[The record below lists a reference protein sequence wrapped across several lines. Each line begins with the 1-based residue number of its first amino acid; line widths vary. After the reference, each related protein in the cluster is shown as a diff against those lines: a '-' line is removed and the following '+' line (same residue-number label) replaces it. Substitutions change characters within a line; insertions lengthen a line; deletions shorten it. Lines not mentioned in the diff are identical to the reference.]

1 MRNCTLFMA
10 LVVACLA
17 FTPAASANLLING
30 GFEQVATYPNCPPGW
45 ARAPGTN
52 NCLSDGT
59 THMPSPLNY
68 EGGHR
73 GSSDIG
79 SNGNAKATVYQ
90 TVTVLPGATLHLSG
104 AIAGATNCQV
114 NCTWFLRLHDG
125 PSYDPAVSP
134 VLDQFQFTGQY
145 FYNWQVANLTGVPT
159 GTQVTVAWGYDVPS
173 SWKYESTAVH
183 ADALNLTQDQ
193 PTCQGGDPAVIAFT
207 PAFGANNGPC
217 PITVTGTGFAADS
230 QVKLRRIDF
239 TDIDATGEVVTGDTQ
254 ITCTLPLAGAA
265 MGKWSVVVTKPNC
278 NDGIASTDFIVANV
292 DIDNGSFED
301 PFAQPACPTPTQQS
315 APSGWLEIGVS
326 TLANHLVRDSNQYVP
341 SCPLPEGDQYA
352 SILVPQ
358 GTSIGFWSV
367 YQYLAVTPGQ
377 PLSVCGS
384 FAGGGLTT
392 VKLIIREGDENGPVI
407 GERLIEDRTGCP
419 VHGYDW
425 VPGCVTAPSPTSG
438 LVTLD
443 WQLVPHRSGS
453 YVNAAHA
460 DNLRITTP
468 AAEVCDNGIDDD
480 GDRRTDC
487 QDPDCS
493 AFPGCETPPAEICNN
508 GLDDDG
514 DVRID
519 CDDSDCDSVCVEIC
533 NNGVDD
539 DNDCDVDL
547 DDSECE
553 DCTNNE
559 DDNGNGLVDC
569 DDPTCLGHE
578 LCPTEICTDAKDNND
593 DTLVDC
599 ADPGCAQHPHCK
611 ANDPFADA
619 DGDGDVDQADFAVV
633 QGCFTGTGGFPDP
646 LPPIP
651 IGCGM
656 FDRDRDLDIDQSDM
670 NAFELCAS
678 GPGIPAS
685 TACDGGE

>member
-17 FTPAASANLLING
+17 FTPAASANLLTNG
-30 GFEQVATYPNCPPGW
+30 GFEAAPPCSLGW
-45 ARAPGTN
+45 AAAPGTN
-52 NCLSDGT
+52 NCTWDGT
-59 THMPSPLNY
+59 THMPNPLNY
-68 EGGHR
+68 EGSHHA
-73 GSSDIG
+73 SSDVG
-79 SNGNAKATVYQ
+79 THEARKATIYQ
-90 TVTVLPGATLHLSG
+90 TVTVLPGATLHLTG
-104 AIAGATNCQV
+104 AIAGATNAGP
-114 NCTWFLRLHDG
+114 CTWFVRLHDG

-134 VLDQFQFTGQY
+134 VLDQLQFTGQY
-145 FYNWQVANLTGVPT
+145 FNNWQVANLTGVPT
-159 GTQVTVAWGYDVPS
+159 GTQVTVAWGYDKPAS
-173 SWKYESTAVH
+173 LWTITAVH
-183 ADALNLTQDQ
+183 GDAFNLIQDQ

-207 PAFGANNGPC
+207 PTFGANNGPC
-217 PITVTGTGFAADS
+217 PITVSGTAFAADS
-230 QVKLRRIDF
+230 QVKLRRVGF
-239 TDIDATGEVVTGDTQ
+239 SDIEATGEVVTGDTQ
-254 ITCTLPLAGAA
+254 ITCTLPLAGLA
-265 MGKWSVVVTKPNC
+265 MGRWSIVVTKPNC
-278 NDGIASTDFIVANV
+278 NDGIASADFIVANV
-292 DIDNGSFED
+292 DIDNGSFEN
-301 PFAQPACPTPTQQS
+301 PFATPACPIPTQQG

-326 TLANHLVRDSNQYVP
+326 TMTNHLVRDSNQYVP
-341 SCPLPEGDQYA
+341 SCPLPDGDQYA

-384 FAGGGLTT
+384 FAGGGHTT
-392 VKLIIREGDENGPVI
+392 VKLIIREGDENGPTI

-419 VHGYDW
+419 VHAYDW
-425 VPGCVTAPSPTSG
+425 VPACVTAPSPTSG

-443 WQLVPHRSGS
+443 WQLLPHRSGS
-453 YVNAAHA
+453 VVNAAHA

-487 QDPDCS
+487 QDPDCL
-493 AFPGCETPPAEICNN
+493 AFPGCDPPPAEICNN

-533 NNGVDD
+533 NNGIDD
-539 DNDCDVDL
+539 DYDCDVDL

-553 DCTNNE
+553 DCTNGV
-559 DDNGNGLVDC
+559 DDNGDGLVDC

-578 LCPTEICTDAKDNND
+578 ACPSEICTDGIDNNG
-593 DTLVDC
+593 DTLIDC

-611 ANDPFADA
+611 GNDPFADA

-633 QGCFTGTGGFPDP
+633 QLCFTGSNVTMA
-646 LPPIP
+646 

-656 FDRDRDLDIDQSDM
+656 FDRDFDRDIDQSDM

-678 GPGIPAS
+678 GPGVPAS
-685 TACDGGE
+685 TACDGGQ